1 MSALAPQRESGVV
14 REFAER
20 MRRPTSPPR
29 DAGDAMRQQLLGR
42 TAAWLAARGVREIA
56 LFGAGRHTRP
66 IVRQPWTSH
75 GVRVS
80 VVLDDQPRA
89 RVLGGVP
96 VARAGT
102 ALPEGVGAIVISS
115 EHYERTLYDRACALY
130 GATGLPIVRLYG
142 GEGDE
147 RFEAARTLEVLSAW
161 PGLSADDAAWLV
173 ENRGERHDA
182 TLPMLPPARTELHLR
197 RYELAGEIL
206 AATGGASVADLACGT
221 GYGAGVLRASGARTY
236 VGVDLDAR
244 TIEYAGR
251 RHGGEGRTFLVADAA
266 RTPIDG
272 ASVDLVASFET
283 IEHVTDTAGLVAE
296 YARVLKP
303 GGLLVVS
310 TPNKMGPTPYHV
322 HDFDVSSFVRALGA
336 RFEIER
342 VLGQLPVDDVFDAD
356 LPPGM
361 WRVERPEAG
370 EILAP
375 DGSGRRADFLIAV
388 ARVRGGD
395 GGVATPAPAK
405 FPRLSRTPTAD
416 EERVRT
422 RHGEITFF
430 CPNEASRWRAQTL
443 LTKEPETLDWIDRFD
458 AGDVYWDIGANT
470 GPYVMYAAA
479 AGRAS
484 RIVAFD
490 PSPWNWW
497 TLAEQVRR
505 SGLDELVRAYAV
517 AISDT
522 SAAEPLHMRHAIAA
536 GGGSSIGSPIGE
548 FGETFT
554 PVFTQAALGVSV
566 DELVSRFGVEFP
578 NRVKIDVDGA
588 EERVVAG
595 MARTLADPRLKS
607 VSIELDDGR
616 PDLIARI
623 TRAMERGGLVLA
635 GKRHAPFVDQSPNA
649 SIFNFEFTRPSAGT
663 QGAR

>member
-1 MSALAPQRESGVV
+1 MSALASQRESGVV

-29 DAGDAMRQQLLGR
+29 DAGDALRQQLLNR

-66 IVRQPWTSH
+66 IVRQPWCAH
-75 GVRVS
+75 GVRVA
-80 VVLDDQPRA
+80 VILDDQPRGS
-89 RVLGGVP
+89 VMSGV
-96 VARAGT
+96 ALRRAGE
-102 ALPEGVGAIVISS
+102 ALPGEVGAIVISS
-115 EHYERTLYDRACALY
+115 EHYERSLYDRACALY

-147 RFEAARTLEVLSAW
+147 RYEASRTLEVLSAW
-161 PGLSADDAAWLV
+161 PGLNADDARWLV

-182 TLPMLPPARTELHLR
+182 TLPMLPAARTELHLR

-206 AATGGASVADLACGT
+206 SATGGASVADLACGT

-244 TIEYAGR
+244 TIEYARR
-251 RHGGEGRTFLVADAA
+251 RHGGEGREFVVADAT
-266 RTPIDG
+266 RTPIES

-283 IEHVTDTAGLVAE
+283 IEHVADTTGLVAE

-303 GGLLVVS
+303 GGTLVVS

-322 HDFDVSSFVRALGA
+322 HDFDAASFVGALETK
-336 RFEIER
+336 FTVER
-342 VLGQLPVDDVFDAD
+342 VLGQLPVDDVFDPS
-356 LPPGM
+356 LPAGM
-361 WRVERPEAG
+361 WRVEQPGAG

-388 ARVRGGD
+388 ARVRDAG
-395 GGVATPAPAK
+395 TPARSGTSGTK
-405 FPRLSRTPTAD
+405 ISRTPGAD

-458 AGDVYWDIGANT
+458 AGDVFWDIGANT

-479 AGRAS
+479 AGRAG

-497 TLAEQVRR
+497 VLAEQVRR
-505 SGLDELVRAYAV
+505 SGLDGLVRAYSIAL
-517 AISDT
+517 SDT
-522 SAAEPLHMRHAIAA
+522 SAAEPLHMRHTIAA
-536 GGGSSIGSPIGE
+536 GSGSSIGEPIGE
-548 FGETFT
+548 FGERFT
-554 PVFTQAALGVSV
+554 PVFCQAAIGISV
-566 DELVSRFGVEFP
+566 DDLVARFGVEFP
-578 NRVKIDVDGA
+578 NRIKIDVDGA

-595 MARTLADPRLKS
+595 MTRTLGDARLKS
-607 VSIELDDGR
+607 VTIELDDSR
-616 PDLIARI
+616 ADLVGRI
-623 TRAMERGGLVLA
+623 TRAMEGGGLVLA
-635 GKRHAPFVDQSPNA
+635 GKRHAAFVDATPTA
-649 SIFNFEFTRPSAGT
+649 SIFNFEFTRPRAGT
-663 QGAR
+663 